1 MTVNDILV
9 LVRQRL
15 ADMPKLVFSDAEL
28 LYCLNNAM
36 DELCIELADQ
46 LSPEILKELK
56 VTDTTT
62 NSFKLPDDFIA
73 WQGQYP
79 LNYATGEDNQTNVT
93 LMGPSWDG
101 DTPTLKYFASKP
113 HFKTLTETIPFR
125 TLNQQQRLMKL
136 CVQQV
141 KGGNTDEG
149 QGATKSGGSARQ
161 A

>member
-1 MTVNDILV
+1 MTVNEILV

-15 ADMPKLVFSDAEL
+15 NDMNKLTFSDAEL

-56 VTDTTT
+56 VTEDGT
-62 NSFKLPDDFIA
+62 FKLPDDFIA

-79 LNYATGEDNQTNVT
+79 LNYVTDADNQTNVT
-93 LMGPSWDG
+93 MMGPSWDG

-113 HFKTLTETIPFR
+113 HFTTLTETVPFR
-125 TLNQQQRLMKL
+125 TLTQQQRLMKL
-136 CVQQV
+136 CVQQI
-141 KGGNTDEG
+141 KGGTDNNES
-149 QGATKSGGSARQ
+149 QGASKSGGSAGQ

>member
-15 ADMPKLVFSDAEL
+15 NDMNKLTFSDAEL

-36 DELCIELADQ
+36 DELCIELASQ

-56 VTDTTT
+56 VTEDGT
-62 NSFKLPDDFIA
+62 FKLPDDFIS

-79 LNYATGEDNQTNVT
+79 LDYVTDADNQTTVT
-93 LMGPSWDG
+93 MIGPSWDG
-101 DTPTLKYFASKP
+101 ETPTLKYFASKP
-113 HFKTLTETIPFR
+113 HFTTLTQAIPFR

-141 KGGNTDEG
+141 KGGTDNEG
-149 QGATKSGGSARQ
+149 QGTSQSRGSTGQ

>member
-15 ADMPKLVFSDAEL
+15 NDMNKLTFSDAEL

-56 VTDTTT
+56 VNEDGT
-62 NSFKLPDDFIA
+62 FKLPDDFIS

-79 LNYATGEDNQTNVT
+79 LNYVTDADNQTNVT
-93 LMGPSWDG
+93 MMGPSWDG

-113 HFKTLTETIPFR
+113 HFTTLTQTIPFR

-141 KGGNTDEG
+141 KGGTDNEG
-149 QGATKSGGSARQ
+149 QGTSQSRGSTGQ

>member
-15 ADMPKLVFSDAEL
+15 NDMNKLTFSDAEL

-56 VTDTTT
+56 VNEDGT
-62 NSFKLPDDFIA
+62 FKLPDDFIS

-79 LNYATGEDNQTNVT
+79 LNYVTDADNQTNVT
-93 LMGPSWDG
+93 MMGPSWDG

-113 HFKTLTETIPFR
+113 HFTTLTQIIPFR

-141 KGGNTDEG
+141 KGGTDNEG
-149 QGATKSGGSARQ
+149 QGTSKSRGSTGQ

>member
-9 LVRQRL
+9 MVRQRIG
-15 ADMPKLVFSDAEL
+15 DMNKLTFSDAEL

-56 VTDTTT
+56 VQDSETK
-62 NSFKLPDDFIA
+62 SFKLPDDFIA

-79 LNYATGEDNQTNVT
+79 LNYVTDADNQTNVT
-93 LMGPSWDG
+93 LTGPNWDG
-101 DTPTLKYFASKP
+101 DTPTLKYFASKT
-113 HFKTLTETIPFR
+113 HFTALSQTVPFR
-125 TLNQQQRLMKL
+125 TLTQQQRLMKL
-136 CVQQV
+136 CVQQI
-141 KGGNTDEG
+141 KGGTNNES
-149 QGATKSGGSARQ
+149 QGTSKSGSSTGQ